1 MFFLLPVIL
10 VGMILETL
18 SVGVVIPVLG
28 ILLSEDYLKQYN
40 FLNPLL
46 QSLGQPSH
54 EVLIIFGLFGLATAF
69 LIKNIYLYFQ
79 VSSQGTFVFSAQRE
93 IALSLFRKYLR
104 SGYLFHL
111 KTNSSQ
117 LIRNLTS
124 EISLFCSYFLMC
136 TINLVTEV
144 LVVIALLSL
153 ILFVEPMG
161 GFFLILILGI
171 IVFLFVRSTNKVVG
185 RWGRLRLEAEGD
197 KIKHLQHGF
206 GGLKEILLSGKMEYF
221 LRRFH
226 HPNHLAGLM
235 TKKEY
240 IFQYVPKLGVE
251 TIAIFGLV
259 GMCLFL
265 ITQGNPKEQVVH
277 ILGLMA
283 TAGFRMIPSFSRI
296 LNNLQSI
303 RYGWASV
310 GVLNQEFSKE
320 PSQNTKETEVNVSK
334 GSSSIKFNDIIT
346 LQDVSY
352 SYEVDSKGVLGQIS
366 LIIKKGE
373 TIGFAGESG
382 SGKSTLANVI
392 LGLLEPSSGQ
402 VVVDNQVITD
412 ENRESWQKM
421 IGYVPQDVF
430 LLDDTIR
437 RNIAFGLDDHEI
449 DEQRVDEVIKMA
461 KLKEFVQ
468 STPEGNELLLG
479 ERGAR
484 LSGGQRQRIGIAR
497 ALYHDPE
504 ILVLDEAT
512 SSLDNDTESGILATL
527 EPLKKTKTLLIIAHR
542 SKALEMCSKVF
553 NLKDGNLK
561 EI

>member
-1 MFFLLPVIL
+1 
-10 VGMILETL
+10 
-18 SVGVVIPVLG
+18 
-28 ILLSEDYLKQYN
+28 
-40 FLNPLL
+40 
-46 QSLGQPSH
+46 
-54 EVLIIFGLFGLATAF
+54 
-69 LIKNIYLYFQ
+69 
-79 VSSQGTFVFSAQRE
+79 
-93 IALSLFRKYLR
+93 
-104 SGYLFHL
+104 
-111 KTNSSQ
+111 
-117 LIRNLTS
+117 
-124 EISLFCSYFLMC
+124 
-136 TINLVTEV
+136 
-144 LVVIALLSL
+144 
-153 ILFVEPMG
+153 
-161 GFFLILILGI
+161 
-171 IVFLFVRSTNKVVG
+171 
-185 RWGRLRLEAEGD
+185 
-197 KIKHLQHGF
+197 
-206 GGLKEILLSGKMEYF
+206 
-221 LRRFH
+221 
-226 HPNHLAGLM
+226 
-235 TKKEY
+235 
-240 IFQYVPKLGVE
+240 
-251 TIAIFGLV
+251 
-259 GMCLFL
+259 MCLFL

-310 GVLNQEFSKE
+310 GVLNQELSID
-320 PSQNTKETEVNVSK
+320 STQNTQRKDANVNK
-334 GSSSIKFNDIIT
+334 GSSSIKFNDTIT

-352 SYEVDSKGVLGQIS
+352 SYEADTKGLLDQIS
-366 LIIKKGE
+366 LVIKKGE

-392 LGLLEPSSGQ
+392 LGLLEPSTGQ
-402 VVVDNQVITD
+402 IMVDNLVISD
-412 ENRESWQKM
+412 QNRDSWQKL

-449 DEQRVDEVIKMA
+449 DEQRVDEVINMA

-468 STPEGNELLLG
+468 STAEGNELLLG

-497 ALYHDPE
+497 ALYHDPD

-527 EPLKKTKTLLIIAHR
+527 EPLKKTKTVLIIAHR

-553 NLKDGNLK
+553 KLKDGKLK

>member
-1 MFFLLPVIL
+1 MLLLLPVVI
-10 VGMILETL
+10 VGMVLETL
-18 SVGVVIPVLG
+18 SVGVVIPALG
-28 ILLSEDYLKQYN
+28 ILLSENYLDQFS
-40 FLNPLL
+40 FLRPLL
-46 QSLGQPSH
+46 QSLGRPSH
-54 EVLIIFGLFGLATAF
+54 EVLIVFGLCGLALAF

-79 VSSQGTFVFSAQRE
+79 ISCQGTFVYSAQRE
-93 IALSLFRKYLR
+93 IALTLFRKYLL

-111 KTNSSQ
+111 KTNSSE
-117 LIRNLTS
+117 LIRNLTT
-124 EISLFCSYFLMC
+124 EISLYCSYFLMS
-136 TINLVTEV
+136 TINLVTEI
-144 LVVIALLSL
+144 LVIFALLGL
-153 ILFVEPMG
+153 ILFIEPKG
-161 GFFLILILGI
+161 GFSLILILGI
-171 IVFLFVRSTNKVVG
+171 LVFLFVRSTNKVVG
-185 RWGRLRLEAEGD
+185 KWGRLRLEAEGD

-206 GGLKEILLSGKMEYF
+206 GGLKEILLSGKIEYF
-221 LRRFH
+221 LRRFN

-240 IFQYVPKLGVE
+240 IFQYAPKLGIE

-265 ITQGNPKEQVVH
+265 ITQGNPKEEIVH

-303 RYGWASV
+303 RYGWASI
-310 GVLNQEFSKE
+310 GVLNKEFSIESIQYCPHKE
-320 PSQNTKETEVNVSK
+320 IDRIVE
-334 GSSSIKFNDIIT
+334 SSSIKFDKTIS

-352 SYEVDSKGVLGQIS
+352 SYQAESEGVLDQIS
-366 LIIKKGE
+366 LVIKKGE

-392 LGLLEPSSGQ
+392 LGLLEASSGQ
-402 VVVDNQVITD
+402 IVVDNQVISD
-412 ENRESWQKM
+412 ENRASWQKM

-430 LLDDTIR
+430 LLDDTLR

-449 DEQRVDEVIKMA
+449 DEQRLDEVIKMA

-468 STPEGNELLLG
+468 SITEGKELILG

-497 ALYHDPE
+497 ALYHDPD
-504 ILVLDEAT
+504 ILVFDEAT
-512 SSLDNDTESGILATL
+512 SSLDNDTEREILATL
-527 EPLKKTKTLLIIAHR
+527 EPLKETKTLLIIAHR

-553 NLKDGNLK
+553 TLKDGNLK